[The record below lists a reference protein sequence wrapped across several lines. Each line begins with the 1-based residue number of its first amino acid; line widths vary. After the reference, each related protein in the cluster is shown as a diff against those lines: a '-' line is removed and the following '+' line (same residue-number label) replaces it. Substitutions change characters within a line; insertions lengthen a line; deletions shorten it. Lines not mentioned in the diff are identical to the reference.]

1 MRVNIETRASK
12 TASMVACMVALLNT
26 YLPAI
31 AADKGS
37 TLSHATTTTSAL
49 KGRVEARTG
58 NRLSRPAMPA
68 SPLGDVFDNV
78 GKPGEAGVKLNAQAT
93 KKDPL
98 DAFKKDDFNF
108 RLQLMQSSKDDPE
121 EKKAFEADAKD
132 GDLMIAWDAWH
143 KRVCE
148 AIQHYWVREP
158 HIPHGDERVAVNITK
173 EGRVHF
179 HMLNYHHRTNSSELF
194 DTRRDHEIEFEEAV
208 ANTLRSIEHKKVLN
222 FPGGSLRKH
231 VEFVARFQTDADHE
245 GYSWKQG
252 DYERVPMK

>member
-1 MRVNIETRASK
+1 MKVTSK
-12 TASMVACMVALLNT
+12 RLPMMAAVLAMLSMN
-26 YLPAI
+26 LPAYS
-31 AADKGS
+31 ADKEAS
-37 TLSHATTTTSAL
+37 SSQTL

-68 SPLGDVFDNV
+68 SPLGDVLDSIT
-78 GKPGEAGVKLNAQAT
+78 KPGAAGVKLNAQAA

-108 RLQLMQSSKDDPE
+108 RLQLMQSSKGDPE
-121 EKKAFEADAKD
+121 EKKAAETDLQD

-148 AIQHYWVREP
+148 AIQRYWVAEP

-173 EGRVHF
+173 DGRVHF
-179 HMLNYHHRTNSSELF
+179 HMLNYHHDPGNSSELF
-194 DTRRDHEIEFEEAV
+194 DSRREHEIEFEEAV
-208 ANTLRSIEHKKVLN
+208 ANTLRGIEHKKVLI
-222 FPGGSLRKH
+222 FPNGSHRKH

-245 GYSWKQG
+245 GYTWKRG
-252 DYERVPMK
+252 DYEKVPMR